1 MTVES
6 GLLSWNNNGASF
18 ADIDVD
24 GSMSSSDEDSDCQ
37 SSDDDSHYDGS
48 AIDDDEFSEDEFDDE
63 TSKDCISPN
72 FDQLEQKRKISRLQL
87 KICRLKKA
95 NEKLKIKMKESQEK
109 TREKI
114 YGLTT
119 KDLEEMKLI
128 KEGSKEGNIWCSFM
142 NDQVN
147 AFFELRMIPSSYVS
161 AFFTNFRSKITEG
174 KVRGTGGHRQS

>member
-1 MTVES
+1 MES

-24 GSMSSSDEDSDCQ
+24 GSMSSSDEDSDSQ

-63 TSKDCISPN
+63 TSTSRN

-147 AFFELRMIPSSYVS
+147 AFF
-161 AFFTNFRSKITEG
+161 K
-174 KVRGTGGHRQS
+174 

>member
-63 TSKDCISPN
+63 TSEDCISPN

-95 NEKLKIKMKESQEK
+95 NEKLKIKMK
-109 TREKI
+109 
-114 YGLTT
+114 
-119 KDLEEMKLI
+119 
-128 KEGSKEGNIWCSFM
+128 
-142 NDQVN
+142 
-147 AFFELRMIPSSYVS
+147 
-161 AFFTNFRSKITEG
+161 
-174 KVRGTGGHRQS
+174 